1 MRQIIVM
8 NEDGRQQVVF
18 AVVVRVDR
26 SLRQVRSIGNAVDAG
41 AGKARPPEACV
52 CRVDDALS
60 GLLRFHAH
68 LRLRPKVYRVV
79 NLHHCSIL
87 KWFLSRILRAKPI
100 NRLRTVDAGYAIS
113 IAYDQKHQS
122 DPGCPETEA
131 ARDRAHRDHY
141 RLARHIDRSEEHT
154 SELQ

>member
-8 NEDGRQQVVF
+8 NENGRQQVVF
-18 AVVVRVDR
+18 ALVVRVDR
-26 SLRQVRSIGNAVDAG
+26 SFRQFRSIGNAVDAG

-68 LRLRPKVYRVV
+68 LRRLRPKVYRVV

-87 KWFLSRILRAKPI
+87 KWFLSRILSAKSI

-113 IAYDQKHQS
+113 IAYDQKYQS
-122 DPGCPETEA
+122 DPGCPETK
-131 ARDRAHRDHY
+131 
-141 RLARHIDRSEEHT
+141 
-154 SELQ
+154 